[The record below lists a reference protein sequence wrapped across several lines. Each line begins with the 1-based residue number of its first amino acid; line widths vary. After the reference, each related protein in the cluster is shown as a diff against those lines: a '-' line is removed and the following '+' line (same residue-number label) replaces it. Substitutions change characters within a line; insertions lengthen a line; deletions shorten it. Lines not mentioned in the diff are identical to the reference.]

1 MKFIQVEC
9 RLGCLGE
16 INIKSCNSIVL
27 SVSLC
32 VFRRRWRAVLC
43 CWCSAPL
50 SDSFTCRTSA
60 HRALCYVGLA
70 RWFLVLCPI
79 MQRVL
84 AEVGVFLCKIKLPQR
99 GGESWCAV
107 CVWRSWCAGSEISLR
122 SHTKSVVWCAG
133 EDGCL
138 VGRGDRRTAVCS
150 SV

>member
-79 MQRVL
+79 MQHVL

-107 CVWRSWCAGSEISLR
+107 CVCLEKLVCWKWNFTQVAHEVCGVMCWRRWLPRWSR
-122 SHTKSVVWCAG
+122 G
-133 EDGCL
+133 EENSCL
-138 VGRGDRRTAVCS
+138 
-150 SV
+150 